1 MLGYIED
8 IFHMSKLVPRVAN
21 HLVNAAK
28 PDSNYYDVISGH
40 RELKSMKGITY
51 C

>member
-8 IFHMSKLVPRVAN
+8 IFHMTKLVPRVAN

-28 PDSNYYDVISGH
+28 PDSNYYDVICAH
-40 RELKSMKGITY
+40 RELKSMKGWID